1 MRKLALTCC
10 AILILSGCA
19 LTSTYTIDSSGRV
32 SGTTS
37 FGVPKSSLPNVK
49 TLEQWSKLLEDN
61 NAPTPTPSPTDTTSE
76 TPAPEAS
83 CGAGEDLV
91 NGQWTYGC
99 SVSGNISALSDATNF
114 SDITGQGGSSGL
126 QFSRVGTT
134 VTVTQPAGSTS
145 GDMGSGLDLG
155 LKGISLFYTNS
166 TITFP
171 GVVGTVTGGAVKV
184 DDHTVSFPSDES
196 QTTAMSATVD
206 IPGISGT
213 PTSMTLRA
221 TAGPSAVG
229 DVDLNFAAQLTKTL
243 AGKIEFFDGD
253 KKIGT
258 EKLDDYG
265 LAKFSFTSTGNNGHH
280 DYSATFLPADWW
292 QFDQTDAQASIDL
305 NIFTLS
311 KAVTI
316 SGVARVG
323 GKLTVGKVASVPT
336 ATKLTYEWFRN
347 GKPINQFGVVHKVT
361 SADINKT
368 LTVRVKLHKAGVI
381 DRSVVSQPVKVAKK

>member
-1 MRKLALTCC
+1 MRKLALACC

-19 LTSTYTIDSSGRV
+19 LTSTYTIDSTGGV
-32 SGTTS
+32 TGTTS
-37 FGVPKSSLPNVK
+37 FGVPKSALHNVK
-49 TLEQWSKLLEDN
+49 TLEQWSKVLEDN
-61 NAPTPTPSPTDTTSE
+61 NAPTPTPSPSDPTGAS
-76 TPAPEAS
+76 PAPIAS
-83 CGAGEDLV
+83 CGPGEDLV
-91 NGQWTYGC
+91 NGLWTYGC
-99 SVSGNISALSDATNF
+99 SISGNISALSDATNF

-126 QFSRVGTT
+126 EFSRIGST
-134 VTVTQPAGSTS
+134 VTVTQPAGTAG
-145 GDMGSGLDLG
+145 GDMGSGLD

-171 GVVGTVTGGAVKV
+171 GTVGTVTGGAVKE
-184 DDHTVSFPSDES
+184 DEHTVSFPSDES
-196 QTTAMSATVD
+196 QSTAMSATVD
-206 IPGISGT
+206 IPEFSGT
-213 PTSMTLRA
+213 PTSMTLRV

-229 DVDLNFAAQLTKTL
+229 DVDLKFAAQLTKTL
-243 AGKIEFFDGD
+243 AGKIVFFDGD

-316 SGVARVG
+316 SGAARVG

-336 ATKLTYEWFRN
+336 ATKLTYEWLRN

-361 SADINKT
+361 AADINKT
-368 LTVRVKLHKAGVI
+368 LTVRVKLQKDGVI
-381 DRSVVSQPVKVAKK
+381 DRSVVSKPVKVAKK